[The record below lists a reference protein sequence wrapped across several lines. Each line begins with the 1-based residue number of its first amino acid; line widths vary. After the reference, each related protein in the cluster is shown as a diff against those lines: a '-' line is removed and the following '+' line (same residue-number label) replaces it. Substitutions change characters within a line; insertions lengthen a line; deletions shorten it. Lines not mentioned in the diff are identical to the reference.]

1 MDKFSYISNADV
13 AAIDNIYQQYLADTE
28 SVDFGWQ
35 KFFEGFEMGQQKFNG
50 KSSSTSGVEVSEDI
64 IKEINVLNLI
74 KGYRTR
80 GHLFTKTNPVRER
93 RKYSPNLNIETF
105 GLKPIKWNIQN
116 QHIPE
121 IKVLDQSIH
130 LNDLNDAV
138 ILEVSESEQEHNES
152 HTRKNAFWNV
162 AANVALIT
170 LSVGVLYLNSIA
182 IKSVFTSKAKSEA
195 SSLVVIKNNEVKPVE
210 KEESVM
216 MVIGGKVVTIDENGI
231 QSKNSKDSSV
241 KKESLD
247 DIRNEIAH
255 SKGKYFVVGGSYITE
270 AAAKME
276 CQKWSKL
283 NYKSTFI
290 KVKGSSLIKIVLKR
304 FVSGKDASNFA
315 ISVKTLPTNTISFQE
330 LNIAK

>member
-1 MDKFSYISNADV
+1 MSEQDV
-13 AAIDNIYQQYLADTE
+13 NTIDTIDNNNE
-28 SVDFGWQ
+28 
-35 KFFEGFEMGQQKFNG
+35 
-50 KSSSTSGVEVSEDI
+50 
-64 IKEINVLNLI
+64 EI
-74 KGYRTR
+74 
-80 GHLFTKTNPVRER
+80 PQ
-93 RKYSPNLNIETF
+93 IEA
-105 GLKPIKWNIQN
+105 PIKIKKPVS
-116 QHIPE
+116 PE
-121 IKVLDQSIH
+121 KLEQLKYARLKGAEKKKEMKELKTKSKQLPIEEMKISAMQYDQLQKQKEEI
-130 LNDLNDAV
+130 
-138 ILEVSESEQEHNES
+138 
-152 HTRKNAFWNV
+152 
-162 AANVALIT
+162 
-170 LSVGVLYLNSIA
+170 
-182 IKSVFTSKAKSEA
+182 
-195 SSLVVIKNNEVKPVE
+195 VKPVE

-216 MVIGGKVVTIDENGI
+216 MVIGGKVVAIDENGI
-231 QSKNSKDSSV
+231 QTKITKDSSV

-315 ISVKTLPTNTISFQE
+315 LSVKTLPTNTISVQE